1 MANNTSKIDDLVA
14 LLDQFV
20 TSGSGHINVTNEA
33 DDTKSM
39 ESDAA
44 PSVDT
49 KKSNE
54 CTPNMACSVPTLQ
67 QSVDGEEEPT
77 I

>member
-20 TSGSGHINVTNEA
+20 TTGSGHINVTNESN
-33 DDTKSM
+33 DT
-39 ESDAA
+39 ESVSSEST
-44 PSVDT
+44 PSIDT